1 MRRRCLLDGVDSYRI
16 NQGWLDYR
24 ASPLTWDKVEAEV
37 SPVASALLIGLCSLD
52 VLGV

>member
-16 NQGWLDYR
+16 NQGW
-24 ASPLTWDKVEAEV
+24 LTWDKVEAEV